1 MRHLQLLD
9 GSYVQTCHVTRY
21 HITEDITKKE
31 AFDIRASVVG
41 PAHPFIISR
50 HETRAHAQAILDNL
64 IIDLDPGLRQV

>member
-9 GSYVQTCHVTRY
+9 GSYIQTCHVTRY

-41 PAHPFIISR
+41 PAHPFIIAR
-50 HETRAHAQAILDNL
+50 YETRSEAQARLDVL
-64 IIDLDPGLRQV
+64 IVDLDPDLGQV